1 MGVIKM
7 SCVLEFPESL
17 VRIDFCS
24 KGNKQKILIDI
35 LGKYSDMDITQL
47 ASVLEVS
54 VERLHEICNGNGFL
68 VGEQADSLAQ
78 LFLMFLGKHFFR
90 KCTVIRNFIN

>member
-1 MGVIKM
+1 M

-17 VRIDFCS
+17 VKIEFCS
-24 KGNKQKILIDI
+24 KGNKQRILIET
-35 LGKYSDMDITQL
+35 LTKYSELDFSTL
-47 ASVLEVS
+47 ASALGVS
-54 VERLHEICNGNGFL
+54 VRTLETICEGEGFL

-90 KCTVIRNFIN
+90 KCTLIRNFVD